1 MANVIPQTSTPAPVP
16 TLNPTTDAASASIP
30 VAAKPRRRWLGRL
43 LLLFAVSLAAAV
55 WFAPLI
61 VASTALR
68 QQVPKLLF
76 PQYPGAI
83 EVGSASLGWMQPVVV
98 RNLRAEDA
106 EGHPFLD
113 VKEFSTSLPL
123 WKLAISRANLGR
135 FKLTEPQVSVEFR
148 PHGSNV
154 EDVIAKLL
162 SGPRTSHARDFELEV
177 IDATIVLG
185 HKVATLASTLTPV
198 SLVLQSKRGSVEE
211 LELTIGHVPSPDEAT
226 LQPPTDWLAFRFG
239 GQPTQDGVAMTPGSK
254 HIRLKATGWK
264 LDKLLPA
271 LARFESNA
279 ELSGALD
286 ADMRSQIN
294 LAESPADWTEREW
307 SWDGRITVTKFVLAG
322 ISALKKDRVVLD
334 TTSLAGRVA
343 AQQGRLSM
351 DRVQLQTEVG
361 ELTATG
367 DIPLKSVAWT
377 PRPSVSNGTRTD
389 EASVLRVFQQAVSA
403 VRSIL
408 GEQDYSIHGHLDL
421 QRLAALLPNT
431 LRVREGTEITGGRLD
446 VNLASEADQAGSRHW
461 AADATVDDLAARNR
475 GEAVTWNEPVR
486 IDLRAH
492 QTNGAITVDR
502 VSCQSDF
509 FKLTGQGTLADATFT
524 ATGDLTRLEENLQRF
539 IELRI
544 DKLSGKVQAQGEIR
558 RMEQDRVSLQTAIQ
572 LDDFH
577 WNISKDAVWREPRL
591 VLTVNAVGSTV
602 ADTTLN
608 RIESADLKLTSGQD
622 SMVSKLLHGVDL
634 HSKNAMWPVT
644 ATVQGDL
651 RTWQN
656 RLRPFIKLNGWQLAG
671 TGKIDATVHA
681 DSQRIEVVQLT
692 GTAGNLDVRGPEWW
706 IKEQQVKFESAGIW
720 SIPRSEWTA
729 PETTLTGTAIAVR
742 VHDLLVDL
750 KPDGQLER
758 VTGDAA
764 YRGDLDKLSRWK
776 NQALPRPYYH
786 LMGTFEGQTHLVEQD
801 SVITLDLDTTV
812 TTLVIADLETLA
824 NQELHWVALWR
835 EPTLHLVGKGSYD
848 IASGRLQMETASA
861 DAGGLRLN
869 AHGSLSELAS
879 AQQVDLTGELQCD
892 WELVSPRMGDSLRKS
907 VQLTGRQKRPFAS
920 KGSLASLTVHSGD
933 GALKPSDLSANAG
946 IGWDS
951 AVIQGLKMGP
961 TDVSARLDKGVCQ
974 FAPINTTLSGG
985 KLHLTPQIRF
995 DRNPAVLV
1003 LPKEKVI
1010 DRVQMSPELCNAWLK
1025 FVAPLLA
1032 DATQIDGQFSLD
1044 VAGGALPLSA
1054 PTTGELGATLGV
1066 HHARVRPGG
1075 AALQVLALFD
1085 QIQSVI
1091 TRKPAGNGPRD
1102 HIWMQMPE
1110 QAIVFKLAGGRVHHT
1125 DVTFLIG
1132 DALVRSS
1139 GSVGIDE
1146 TVDLV
1151 LQIPIRDEWTRDQK
1165 LLAGLT
1171 GKSLKIP
1178 VRGTLTR
1185 PQFDSRVLTELATQI
1200 GGTALEG
1207 VLEEKLDDL
1216 FKKKLNKFL
1225 PGQK

>member
-1 MANVIPQTSTPAPVP
+1 M
-16 TLNPTTDAASASIP
+16 
-30 VAAKPRRRWLGRL
+30 GRL
-43 LLLFAVSLAAAV
+43 LLLFAVSLAAVV

-61 VASTALR
+61 VAKTALR

-83 EVGSASLGWMQPVVV
+83 EVGSASLGWLQPVVV
-98 RNLRAEDA
+98 QNLRAEDA
-106 EGHPFLD
+106 EGHLLLN
-113 VKEFSTSLPL
+113 VKEFSTSLTL
-123 WKLAISRANLGR
+123 WQLTMSRANLGR
-135 FKLTEPQVSVEFR
+135 FKLTEPNVSVEFR
-148 PHGSNV
+148 PQGSNV

-162 SGPRTSHARDFELEV
+162 SGPRASPPRDFDLEV
-177 IDATIVLG
+177 IDATIVLD
-185 HKVATLASTLTPV
+185 HKVATLTSTLTPV

-211 LELTIGHVPSPDEAT
+211 LELTIGNVPSPDEAS

-239 GQPTQDGVAMTPGSK
+239 GQPTQDGVAMVPGSK
-254 HIRLKATGWK
+254 HIRLKATGWN

-279 ELSGALD
+279 ELSGVLD

-307 SWDGRITVTKFVLAG
+307 SWDGRITVRKFVLAG
-322 ISALKKDRVVLD
+322 IAALKTDRVALE
-334 TTSLAGRVA
+334 TSSLAGRVA

-351 DRVQLQTEVG
+351 DRVHLQTEVG

-367 DIPLKSVAWT
+367 DIPLSGLA
-377 PRPSVSNGTRTD
+377 SVSALN
-389 EASVLRVFQQAVSA
+389 A

-408 GEQDYSIHGHLDL
+408 GEQDYTIHGHLDL

-446 VNLASEADQAGSRHW
+446 VNLASEASESGSRHW
-461 AADATVDDLAARNR
+461 TADATVDHLAARNH
-475 GEAVTWNEPVR
+475 GEVVTWNEPVR
-486 IDLRAH
+486 IDMRAH
-492 QTNGAITVDR
+492 QTKGVITVDR

-539 IELRI
+539 IELGI

-558 RMEQDRVSLQTAIQ
+558 RMEQDRISLQTAIQ

-577 WNISKDAVWREPRL
+577 WNISKDAVWHEPRL

-602 ADTTLN
+602 ADTQLK

-622 SMVSKLLHGVDL
+622 SLVSKLLAAVDL
-634 HSKNAMWPVT
+634 DSKNAMWPVM

-656 RLRPFIKLNGWQLAG
+656 RLRPFIRLNGWQLAG
-671 TGKIDATVHA
+671 TAKIDATVHA
-681 DSQRIEVVQLT
+681 GSQQVEVVSLT
-692 GTAGNLDVRGPEWW
+692 GSASNLDLRGPEWW
-706 IKEQQVKFESAGIW
+706 IKEQQVKFETAGIW
-720 SIPRSEWTA
+720 SIRRSEWTS
-729 PETTLTGTAIAVR
+729 PLMTLTSTAIAVR

-750 KPDGQLER
+750 KPGGQLER
-758 VTGDAA
+758 VTGEAD

-786 LMGTFEGQTHLVEQD
+786 LMGTFEGQTHLVEQGT
-801 SVITLDLDTTV
+801 VITLDLDTTV
-812 TTLVIADLETLA
+812 TKLVVADLETLA

-835 EPTLHLVGKGSYD
+835 EPTLHVIGKGSYD
-848 IASGRLQMETASA
+848 IASGKLQMETASI
-861 DAGGLRLN
+861 DAEGLSLN
-869 AHGSLSELAS
+869 VQGLLDELTTARN
-879 AQQVDLTGELQCD
+879 VDLKGELQYD
-892 WELVSPRMGDSLRKS
+892 WDLVSQRMGDSLRKS
-907 VQLTGRQKRPFAS
+907 VQLTGKQKRPFAI
-920 KGSLASLTVHSGD
+920 KGSLASLTVHSAD
-933 GALKPSDLSANAG
+933 GAMKPIELTANAG

-951 AVIQGLKMGP
+951 AVIQGLRMGS
-961 TDVSARLDKGVCQ
+961 TDVAARLDKGVCQ
-974 FAPINTTLSGG
+974 FAPINTTLADG

-1044 VAGGALPLSA
+1044 VASGALPLSA

-1066 HHARVRPGG
+1066 HHVKVRPGG
-1075 AALQVLALFD
+1075 TALQVLGMFD
-1085 QIQSVI
+1085 QIQSII

-1110 QAIVFKLAGGRVHHT
+1110 QAIAFKLAGGRVHHT

-1132 DALVRSS
+1132 DGVVQSS
-1139 GSVGIDE
+1139 GSVGMDE
-1146 TVDLV
+1146 TIDLV

-1165 LLAGLT
+1165 LLAGLKD
-1171 GKSLKIP
+1171 KSLKIP

-1185 PQFDSRVLTELATQI
+1185 PQIDSRILTELATQI

-1207 VLEEKLDDL
+1207 VLEDKLDDL